1 MNIRYKTTT
10 TKCNAIHSFFNMQL
24 KAGRGR
30 GFTCMTFGKCP
41 HYIERVQN
49 RSHFLYNS
57 SAFLLSFLWIFW
69 ISFYPETSP
78 LEPFSLFLWPDS
90 ILLHKRKMTMETR
103 LFIFFW
109 IVSFWQKNVSLHL
122 FLFSPFHL
130 KSSLNQKLQK
140 FVFVIDK

>member
-1 MNIRYKTTT
+1 MNIRYKTTA

-24 KAGRGR
+24 KAGRGK
-30 GFTCMTFGKCP
+30 GS

-49 RSHFLYNS
+49 RSPFLYNI
-57 SAFLLSFLWIFW
+57 SAFLLSFLYIFW
-69 ISFYPETSP
+69 ISFYPETSS
-78 LEPFSLFLWPDS
+78 LEAFSLFLWPDS